1 MEDCFDV
8 EGRDLA
14 DSPTDV
20 LGFCLLCSGVGLEDL
35 EDALLLPL
43 LCFFLSGS
51 QNVPFSGH
59 VW

>member
-8 EGRDLA
+8 EGLDLA
-14 DSPTDV
+14 ESPANE

-43 LCFFLSGS
+43 L
-51 QNVPFSGH
+51 V
-59 VW
+59 